1 MKRIYLLAYIT
12 ILCCLLS
19 ASESAAW
26 PDAVYSGAAERP
38 FACTS
43 LEQ

>member
-12 ILCCLLS
+12 IVLSLS

>member
-12 ILCCLLS
+12 LS

>member
-12 ILCCLLS
+12 ILSLS